1 MHPMWKQTKVSL
13 ERPHKNDNGEPIPVL
28 YDITP
33 DGVLHYEPKET
44 PTEVLGQHLQRIFE
58 ERGLDFFERLKD
70 GALQTGVLP
79 SVDTN
84 KQEDESKDAAFDD
97 ESGNTMTKD
106 ELYKLKMEVM
116 PQLYIALGEMT
127 LARDLLSSILNSSN
141 TSSTILP
148 SILHSITAP
157 EAQQPQHV
165 SLPPLSATLVTK
177 PPSIISVRA
186 FDAQLAIGGKDE
198 ALRKAAGLF
207 KSVATRMERGRLL
220 NEKYWVDALKIRRGN
235 WGLVPAPLPPG
246 SAPGKATDKTAK
258 DFVISYGLEESI
270 RIFRRS
276 AIAHMAHSDS
286 EEESLVLPLRSNI
299 RLRVSIGSPDAA
311 TGNVQYSHNALRVA
325 PEGHKPTLD
334 ERLRDAQR
342 AVIEQEIFSI
352 LVHEAGTFPTAS
364 ARVSERLVL
373 VDVTQG
379 MELKFE
385 LVDADI
391 FSLGTS
397 STQDPVNQAKSD
409 LIYHYLLTLLLRR
422 HAHIKARRLGTNS
435 SSNPGVP
442 IPFNLDLS
450 QANLPILQ
458 PVIDQLQ
465 YQVFC
470 ERIQSQLVVVK
481 IALTAAGIPSTLR
494 FDPVGEIGTE
504 LIKIPVDTE
513 ARPLSG
519 VCTLRIDN
527 RHNLRLTLVS
537 PSALTAHLSQA
548 TISISSMPQLC
559 ELLSDEVER
568 FFLER
573 ICEVGRRICNDMGGI
588 WFVDLNRCVG
598 RWEGCVLNFEITFGD
613 KFKIICM
620 ATRLNRNDPRHPVVD
635 TYDASNSQ
643 KGLVEWVQHVLG
655 NALNQ

>member
-1 MHPMWKQTKVSL
+1 MEPKWKQTKLSL
-13 ERPHKNDNGEPIPVL
+13 ERPYKNDNGEPIPVL

-44 PTEVLGQHLQRIFE
+44 PTEVLGRNLQRIFE

-70 GALQTGVLP
+70 GSLQSDVLP
-79 SVDTN
+79 SIDAAD
-84 KQEDESKDAAFDD
+84 KQEDESKDATSDD
-97 ESGNTMTKD
+97 EGGHTMTKD
-106 ELYKLKMEVM
+106 ELYTLKIEVM

-127 LARDLLSSILNSSN
+127 LARDLLSSILASSN
-141 TSSTILP
+141 ASSTALP

-157 EAQQPQHV
+157 EPQQLQPEYF
-165 SLPPLSATLVTK
+165 PPLSATLVTK
-177 PPSIISVRA
+177 PSSIVSVQA

-207 KSVATRMERGRLL
+207 KSVATRMELGRLQ

-235 WGLVPAPLPPG
+235 WGLVPASLPPG
-246 SAPGKATDKTAK
+246 SATGKVADKTSK
-258 DFVISYGLEESI
+258 DFVVSYGLEESPP
-270 RIFRRS
+270 IFRRN
-276 AIAHMAHSDS
+276 AIAHMAYGGS
-286 EEESLVLPLRSNI
+286 EDESLVLPQRSNV
-299 RLRVSIGSPDAA
+299 RLRISIGSPDAS
-311 TGNVQYSHNALRVA
+311 GNIVYSQNALTVQ
-325 PEGHKPTLD
+325 PDVEGHKPSLD
-334 ERLRDAQR
+334 ERLKTAQR
-342 AVIEQEIFSI
+342 AIIEQEIFSV

-385 LVDADI
+385 LVDADL
-391 FSLGTS
+391 FALKTS
-397 STQDPVNQAKSD
+397 SAQNPVNQAKSD
-409 LIYHYLLTLLLRR
+409 FIYHYLLTLLLRR
-422 HAHIKARRLGTNS
+422 HAYIKSRRLGTNF
-435 SSNPGVP
+435 SSNTDTLS
-442 IPFNLDLS
+442 LDAS
-450 QANLPILQ
+450 QTNLPLLQ

-470 ERIQSQLVVVK
+470 ERIHSQLNVVK
-481 IALTAAGIPSTLR
+481 AALTATGIPSTLR
-494 FDPVGEIGTE
+494 FDPVGEIGNE
-504 LIKIPVDTE
+504 LIEIPIDND

-519 VCTLRIDN
+519 ACTLRIDN

-598 RWEGCVLNFEITFGD
+598 RWEGCVLNFQITFGD
-613 KFKIICM
+613 KFKIICI
-620 ATRLNRNDPRHPVVD
+620 ATQLSRSDPKHPVVD
-635 TYDASNSQ
+635 TYDASDTE
-643 KGLVEWVQHVLG
+643 KGLLEWVQHVLG
-655 NALNQ
+655 RALNE